1 MDERRPYNGTRAH
14 PWHGLEVGKNPPRQV
29 NAFIEITPFDLVK
42 YELDKD
48 TGFMAVDRPQVTSS
62 LPPTLYGFVPRTYC
76 GAAVGRLME
85 GAEYGDRDPLD
96 ICVLSERPISR
107 GDILLHV
114 NVVGGLP
121 MLDGGE
127 ADDKIIA
134 VLSKDALWGD
144 VEDIHQ
150 LPRPL
155 IDRLHHYFCSYKTLS
170 GMNPETVVGEPYGR
184 RHAETVIRAAMQDYQ
199 DVYGGKVEE
208 CPPCD

>member
-1 MDERRPYNGTRAH
+1 MDERRPYHGYRAH
-14 PWHGLEVGKNPPRQV
+14 PWHGLEVGKNPPRYV

-48 TGFMAVDRPQVTSS
+48 TGFMAVDRPQITSS

-76 GAAVGRLME
+76 GAEVGKLMD
-85 GAEYGDRDPLD
+85 GAQYGDRDPLD

-144 VEDIHQ
+144 VDDIADI
-150 LPRPL
+150 PRPL
-155 IDRLHHYFCSYKTLS
+155 IDRLRHYFMSYKTVI
-170 GMNPETVVGEPYGR
+170 GANPETFVGEPYGR
-184 RHAETVIRAAMQDYQ
+184 DHAEKVIRAAMQDYQ
-199 DVYGGKVEE
+199 TVYGGKVEE